1 MKNKK
6 DISLEY
12 LDITSKKDLH
22 EVALFLQ
29 KEFKWDDIK
38 SNLLENELPKLN
50 KQLDTY
56 GLMIRFGADIVGA
69 VLFFHQGFV
78 NIFSTKK
85 PVINMSCLYVHE
97 DFRGLPTISL
107 LRRMSDRYENAILT
121 NYSANTVAE
130 KLLLAI
136 GFKKMR
142 LRRASLVIFECI
154 FNFSQ
159 IKVNKIPKNSINIG
173 KSLETV
179 LEDGV
184 GINFLELEINQQ
196 TLQLIV
202 KKKILKRSILGINFN
217 WKTATILWSSNETLV
232 SKHWRKISHKL
243 LIYLNSMKL
252 ICDFSSNFPTNTLE
266 KENNYLIFSNDHTS
280 NYIYPIQCEMNI
292 FD

>member
-136 GFKKMR
+136 GFKK
-142 LRRASLVIFECI
+142 
-154 FNFSQ
+154 
-159 IKVNKIPKNSINIG
+159 
-173 KSLETV
+173 
-179 LEDGV
+179 
-184 GINFLELEINQQ
+184 
-196 TLQLIV
+196 
-202 KKKILKRSILGINFN
+202 
-217 WKTATILWSSNETLV
+217 
-232 SKHWRKISHKL
+232 
-243 LIYLNSMKL
+243 
-252 ICDFSSNFPTNTLE
+252 
-266 KENNYLIFSNDHTS
+266 
-280 NYIYPIQCEMNI
+280 
-292 FD
+292 